1 MPRMALGMAPS
12 PRQRRGRGFTLIELL
27 AVVGIVAVLI
37 ALLLPAM
44 IAARKQAQTIQCAA
58 NLRQLTAAL
67 LNYSVESKGAF
78 PPNSADIDQ
87 YWFTD
92 SILGRYIR
100 SSIPMPDGTIA
111 GGVLVCP
118 GDLEGAIRS
127 YSVKFFS
134 SSYISAGPRAALDGP
149 NPPGRLFKAG
159 AKESSSLIL
168 AIESFSS
175 WEAPG
180 HEPDLP
186 DASPL
191 GFTPNAIIGFY
202 RGTPG
207 ERFGAG
213 DGAAA
218 FPGGRF
224 GDATACQVCYFRHR
238 NTKTNRLITDAFG
251 RTNIGFVDGHVATFS
266 HDDLADFKTGASRF
280 NAMWSPID
288 RAVESAAP

>member
-1 MPRMALGMAPS
+1 MTRS
-12 PRQRRGRGFTLIELL
+12 PRRRPHIRAFTLIELL
-27 AVVGIVAVLI
+27 AVVGILTVLI

-78 PPNSADIDQ
+78 PPNSAEIDQ

-92 SILGRYIR
+92 SAVGRYIR
-100 SSIPMPDGTIA
+100 SAIPMPDGTIA

-118 GDLEGAIRS
+118 ADLEGAIRS
-127 YSVKFFS
+127 YSVNFFS
-134 SSYISAGPRAALDGP
+134 SSYISSGPRATLEDP
-149 NPPGRLFKAG
+149 KPPGRLFKAG
-159 AKESSSLIL
+159 TKEGSSLIL

-180 HEPDLP
+180 HEPAQP
-186 DASPL
+186 T
-191 GFTPNAIIGFY
+191 TPFVGYVANAIVGFY

-207 ERFGAG
+207 DRFGAG
-213 DGAAA
+213 DGTAA

-224 GDATACQVCYFRHR
+224 GDSTACQVCYFRHR

-266 HDDLADFKTGASRF
+266 HDDLADFTSGTSRF
-280 NAMWSPID
+280 SAMWSPID
-288 RAVESAAP
+288 REVQAAGSQ